1 MNRLI
6 LLSVEKNMFERGHD
20 NSYRAAFLSAN
31 AELNEIFRE
40 VDRLVIRKELV
51 EKVMEALQPLLG
63 SPVQSFGR
71 ELPPEPR
78 SPEPEQ
84 RAAEYVSASAQTTE
98 AAPVAPRFEAPA
110 PGDSIQ
116 RRIDSILGLAVA

>member
-1 MNRLI
+1 
-6 LLSVEKNMFERGHD
+6 VEKNMFERGQD

-71 ELPPEPR
+71 ELAPEPI
-78 SPEPEQ
+78 SSEPEQ
-84 RAAEYVSASAQTTE
+84 RAAEYVPATAQATV
-98 AAPVAPRFEAPA
+98 AAPVAARYEAPA
-110 PGDSIQ
+110 SGDPIQ
-116 RRIDSILGLAVA
+116 KRIDSILGLAVA